1 MNSEEKIIW
10 KKCNNCGLLQH
21 SSHLRCLNCKH
32 ETFKSMAAS
41 GSAKLLTYTI
51 LKAPP
56 AEFRDKPQYALG
68 VLEFENGV
76 KALGQITPHDH
87 LKVGMMMFCSRAR
100 LTALMRASS
109 FIVRSIMTHFL
120 LP

>member
-21 SSHLRCLNCKH
+21 SSHLRCLKCKH
-32 ETFKSMAAS
+32 EEFDSVTAS

-51 LKAPP
+51 LKAIP

-76 KALGQITPHDH
+76 KVLGQITPHDH
-87 LKVGMMMFCSRAR
+87 LKVGMMMKPVYKKICNNLDGKEVYGYAFEPI
-100 LTALMRASS
+100 L
-109 FIVRSIMTHFL
+109 
-120 LP
+120 

>member
-10 KKCNNCGLLQH
+10 KKCTNCGLLQH
-21 SSHLRCLNCKH
+21 SSHLRCLKCKH
-32 ETFKSMAAS
+32 EEFDSVTAS

-56 AEFRDKPQYALG
+56 AEFRDKSQYALG

-87 LKVGMMMFCSRAR
+87 LKVGMTMKPVYRKICRNLDGKEVYGYAFEPI
-100 LTALMRASS
+100 L
-109 FIVRSIMTHFL
+109 
-120 LP
+120 